1 MLYGAYGTIPPP
13 LFSRVV
19 RIVVRTSKTNFSF
32 AKSVLLDRHPF
43 RPPLYYP
50 LSDDMIDQSEPT
62 TPAET
67 PGALKPPR
75 CAMCRARMVLLR
87 SEPDAGGGD
96 RCTFACPKC
105 EFVKTKVV
113 GGPPDLSRHR
123 PPKKARRPQ
132 TR

>member
-1 MLYGAYGTIPPP
+1 L
-13 LFSRVV
+13 S
-19 RIVVRTSKTNFSF
+19 
-32 AKSVLLDRHPF
+32 HH
-43 RPPLYYP
+43 P

-67 PGALKPPR
+67 LGSLKPPR
-75 CAMCRARMVLLR
+75 CAMCRARMTLLR
-87 SEPDAGGGD
+87 SEPDPGGGD
-96 RCTFACPKC
+96 KCIFACPKC

-123 PPKKARRPQ
+123 PPKKTRRPQ